1 MDCLGQITRIP
12 DAWQSEALKYL
23 KSGCDVVLDA
33 PTGAGKTYVFEMFV
47 ERGFSGRVVY
57 SVPTRAL
64 ANDKYWEWKSRG
76 WRVGISTGDYCVDT
90 DAPIV
95 VATLE
100 TQKNNFF
107 NNRTPDLL
115 VIDEYQLLS
124 DSIRGFNY
132 ELAVALAPK
141 HTQLLLMS
149 GSVENISDVQKWLI
163 RIGRDCKVVSDSVR
177 AVPLEEIISTA
188 LPEGNLKGIY
198 GMWPRLV
205 KKIIDADMSPVLIFA
220 PHRAEAEAIARRLA
234 SELPCAD
241 FLSLPKQIASSAG
254 RELSNMMRKRIA
266 FHHSG
271 LSAYQRSAVV
281 EKYARNGELTAVVA
295 TTGLGAGVNF
305 SMRSCIVV
313 SREYETITGTRA
325 LRADELLQMYGRA
338 GRRGKDKVGYAI
350 SLPSKPRLSDARKG
364 ILKRVQAVDSSASIR
379 IIAQAVDDGKN
390 PVFELEKFYSRLF
403 TTEKIDIGWRD
414 IPKLSSSVRSQVQ
427 RLTKSVKIEILNSK
441 NVWERRR
448 VKTPTQLEEVL
459 FFDNGWCNFLSSAKA
474 VASLHLGRVCKVGN
488 SFGVLVDIAHID
500 EQGEIYFTKN
510 AKKIVNRVCET
521 DKRYR
526 CYFRDKLTLKN
537 IKRNFGKFLN
547 IALAGAQIEAF
558 EQSQNF
564 IRARINLSEARVLAY
579 VDTYSNKLYQPPE
592 REREVVDENNF
603 EKLSG
608 FAENTVQKGS
618 IVSDWFKFG
627 LIGGDFKPTIRGR
640 IFSFF
645 NGGEGYAV
653 VAAIEDESYDIEDLV
668 FDLANLRAGGRFQLS
683 QNKSGSSSRLADCCR
698 LLFLS
703 ANVKG
708 ALKSGIP
715 ITYGAG
721 ASEIIREIHFGAQ
734 MSRFESDLILRGDVE
749 RAYLEWKSM
758 LRHISS
764 LPELDN
770 ARWLKLQEKCRQ
782 IRD

>member
-441 NVWERRR
+441 NAWERRR

-579 VDTYSNKLYQPPE
+579 VDTYSKKLYQPPE
-592 REREVVDENNF
+592 RETEVVDENNF

-627 LIGGDFKPTIRGR
+627 LIGGDFKPTIRGC

-734 MSRFESDLILRGDVE
+734 MLRFESDLILRGDVE

-782 IRD
+782 MS